1 MCCSIYRYK
10 ARYKHLGGRAR
21 VLSSRGPDFIHV
33 PAPSC
38 HPPGNHASS
47 AFSTLVVPLS
57 QETQRAPGTRGLPVK
72 TLDGQVVFQFPK
84 QRKDLRGGAPA
95 TDGDDAD
102 RAADPSA
109 LLPLASM
116 MPLRVVGVT
125 IEDDLE
131 EHRMAALEAGRQ
143 AAAEEARAARE
154 HKVAEHTRR
163 EEETEGAQPPGGGGE
178 G

>member
-1 MCCSIYRYK
+1 MWRPN
-10 ARYKHLGGRAR
+10 AG
-21 VLSSRGPDFIHV
+21 
-33 PAPSC
+33 
-38 HPPGNHASS
+38 SS
-47 AFSTLVVPLS
+47 ALPRAHQFRLVLDPIPCSTCRS
-57 QETQRAPGTRGLPVK
+57 VK
-72 TLDGQVVFQFPK
+72 ERQGKEFQAASKKKAEDSDDDDDDEDDG
-84 QRKDLRGGAPA
+84 
-95 TDGDDAD
+95 GDDAD

-163 EEETEGAQPPGGGGE
+163 EEETEGAHPPWEGE